1 MHNPL
6 YLFTTEVL
14 KELIKT
20 GHRYFVRQTYKRGLT
35 SELKASFLIS
45 HYEEQAKADIH
56 YTALVN
62 DANGFMYDAENPDH
76 LAKLQ
81 VAASQPAGYRI
92 FTLHLAMEEWKVPLV
107 LKGNL
112 RRYITRLGWQPAK
125 DKGVNAKLFS
135 QFGELFIAL
144 KWQSHETKVPLYEI
158 EKCR

>member
-6 YLFTTEVL
+6 YIFSTEVL
-14 KELIKT
+14 EELIKT
-20 GHRYFVRQTYKRGLT
+20 GHRYFVRQTYRRGYDHT
-35 SELKASFLIS
+35 LKASFLIS

-56 YTALVN
+56 FKALTN
-62 DANGFMYDAENPDH
+62 DPNRFLYDAQNPER
-76 LAKLQ
+76 LTKLQ
-81 VAASQPAGYRI
+81 IAAAQPEGFRI
-92 FTLHLAMEEWKVPLV
+92 YTLHLAMEEWKVPTS

-112 RRYITRLGWQPAK
+112 KRYITRLNWHPSK

-158 EKCR
+158 EKV

>member
-6 YLFTTEVL
+6 YIFTTEVL
-14 KELIKT
+14 EELIKT
-20 GHRYFVRQTYKRGLT
+20 GHRYFVRQTYKRGLNA
-35 SELKASFLIS
+35 ELKASFLIS

-56 YTALVN
+56 FKALVN
-62 DANGFMYDAENPDH
+62 DPNRFIYNTENSSH
-76 LAKLQ
+76 LLKLQ
-81 VAASQPAGYRI
+81 VAASQPDGFRI
-92 FTLHLAMEEWKVPLV
+92 YTLHLAMDEWKVPLI

-112 RRYITRLGWQPAK
+112 KRYITRLGWQPSR

-158 EKCR
+158 EKV

>member
-6 YLFTTEVL
+6 YIFTTEVL
-14 KELIKT
+14 EELIKT
-20 GHRYFVRQTYKRGLT
+20 GHRWFVRQTYIRGLS

-56 YTALVN
+56 FKALGN
-62 DANGFMYDAENPDH
+62 DQNRFLYDAEDPSH
-76 LAKLQ
+76 RLKLQ
-81 VAASQPAGYRI
+81 IAASQPEGYRI
-92 FTLHLAMEEWKVPLV
+92 YTLHLAMDEWKVPLT

-112 RRYITRLGWQPAK
+112 KRYITRLGWQPSR

-158 EKCR
+158 EKV

>member
-6 YLFTTEVL
+6 YIFRTDVL
-14 KELIKT
+14 DELIKT
-20 GHRYFVRQTYKRGLT
+20 GHRYFVRQTYKRGMIL
-35 SELKASFLIS
+35 ELKASFLIS

-56 YTALVN
+56 YKALIA
-62 DANGFMYDAENPDH
+62 DANRFLYDAENSDH
-76 LAKLQ
+76 LLKLQ
-81 VAASQPAGYRI
+81 AAASQPTGYRI
-92 FTLHLAMEEWKVPLV
+92 YTLHLAMDEWKVPLI

-112 RRYITRLGWQPAK
+112 RRYITKLGWHPAK

-158 EKCR
+158 EKV